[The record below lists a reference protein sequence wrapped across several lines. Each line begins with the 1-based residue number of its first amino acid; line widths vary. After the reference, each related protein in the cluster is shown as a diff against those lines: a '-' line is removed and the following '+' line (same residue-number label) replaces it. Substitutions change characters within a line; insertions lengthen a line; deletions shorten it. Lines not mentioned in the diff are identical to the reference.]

1 MKLGYDLYE
10 VVSDDIIS
18 LLNSF
23 KKDHLI
29 VFQLTKIDDNTYRF
43 YLPIYQRFLARKY
56 NMQIIKSIGI
66 LYYLVILFCKKINII
81 GVISFALTLLIC
93 SRFIFKVEITG
104 NSPSNT
110 KLVEEVLKENNIN
123 AGDLKKSYQE
133 LNEIYDDLKAS
144 FKGKIDY
151 LNIYQEGG
159 VLFVKY
165 TNSVGAKEVENNFQ
179 NIYASKD
186 GVIQSID
193 VSSGNIVVQVNQFVK
208 KGDLLVSNTITSTN
222 GENKIIATKGK
233 VMAYTYVT
241 YQGEIDAKK
250 MDEGEAFSYLLY
262 TIRAKLGSIDKID
275 REKVLSYDIIDNK
288 RVLKMQ
294 YVLIE
299 DIAIKEES

>member
-1 MKLGYDLYE
+1 MKFGYDLYE
-10 VVSDDIIS
+10 VASDDIVS

-66 LYYLVILFCKKINII
+66 LYYLVVLFCKKINII

-93 SRFIFKVEITG
+93 NRFIFKVEITG

-208 KGDLLVSNTITSTN
+208 KGNLLVSNMITSTN

>member
-66 LYYLVILFCKKINII
+66 LYYLVVLFCKKINII

-133 LNEIYDDLKAS
+133 LNDIYDDLKAS

>member
-18 LLNSF
+18 LLNAF

-66 LYYLVILFCKKINII
+66 LYYLVVLFCKKINII

-208 KGDLLVSNTITSTN
+208 KGDLLVSNTITSTD

-233 VMAYTYVT
+233 IMAYTYVT

>member
-1 MKLGYDLYE
+1 MKFGYDLYE
-10 VVSDDIIS
+10 VASDDIVS

-66 LYYLVILFCKKINII
+66 LYYLVVLFCKKINII
-81 GVISFALTLLIC
+81 GVISFVLTLLIC
-93 SRFIFKVEITG
+93 SCFIFKVEITG

-208 KGDLLVSNTITSTN
+208 KGDLLVSNTITSTD

>member
-66 LYYLVILFCKKINII
+66 LYYLVVLFCKKINII

-179 NIYASKD
+179 NIYANKD

-208 KGDLLVSNTITSTN
+208 KGDLLVSNTITSTD

>member
-66 LYYLVILFCKKINII
+66 LYYLVVLFCKKINII

-208 KGDLLVSNTITSTN
+208 RGDLLVSNTITSTD

-233 VMAYTYVT
+233 IMAYTYVT

>member
-1 MKLGYDLYE
+1 MKFGYDLYE
-10 VVSDDIIS
+10 VASDDIIS
-18 LLNSF
+18 LLNAF

-66 LYYLVILFCKKINII
+66 LYYLVVLFCKKINII

>member
-1 MKLGYDLYE
+1 MKFGYDLYE
-10 VVSDDIIS
+10 VASDDIIS
-18 LLNSF
+18 LLNAF

-66 LYYLVILFCKKINII
+66 LYYLVVLFCKKINII

-208 KGDLLVSNTITSTN
+208 KGDLLVSNTITSTD

-233 VMAYTYVT
+233 IMAYTYVT

>member
-66 LYYLVILFCKKINII
+66 LYYLVVLFCKKINII

-250 MDEGEAFSYLLY
+250 MDEGETFSYLLY

>member
-18 LLNSF
+18 LLNAF

-66 LYYLVILFCKKINII
+66 LYYLVVLFCKKINII
-81 GVISFALTLLIC
+81 GVISFVLTLLIC

>member
-29 VFQLTKIDDNTYRF
+29 VFQLTKIDNNTYRF

-66 LYYLVILFCKKINII
+66 LYYLVVLFCKKINII

-208 KGDLLVSNTITSTN
+208 KGDLLVSNTITSTD

>member
-1 MKLGYDLYE
+1 MKLGHDLYE

-66 LYYLVILFCKKINII
+66 LYYLVVLFCKKINII

>member
-66 LYYLVILFCKKINII
+66 LYYLVVLFCKKINII

-104 NSPSNT
+104 TSPSNT
-110 KLVEEVLKENNIN
+110 MLVEEVLKENNIN

-133 LNEIYDDLKAS
+133 VKEIYDDLKAS

>member
-1 MKLGYDLYE
+1 MKFGYDLYE
-10 VVSDDIIS
+10 VASDDIVS

-66 LYYLVILFCKKINII
+66 LYYLVVLFCKKINII
-81 GVISFALTLLIC
+81 GVISFVLTLLIC

>member
-66 LYYLVILFCKKINII
+66 LYYLVVLFCKKINII

-93 SRFIFKVEITG
+93 SCFIFKVEITG

>member
-43 YLPIYQRFLARKY
+43 YLPIYQRFLAQKY

-66 LYYLVILFCKKINII
+66 LYYLVVLFCKKINII

>member
-56 NMQIIKSIGI
+56 NMQIIKSIGT
-66 LYYLVILFCKKINII
+66 LYYLVVLFCKKINII

-208 KGDLLVSNTITSTN
+208 KGDLLVSNTITSTD

>member
-208 KGDLLVSNTITSTN
+208 KGDLLVSNTITSTD

>member
-1 MKLGYDLYE
+1 M
-10 VVSDDIIS
+10 
-18 LLNSF
+18 
-23 KKDHLI
+23 
-29 VFQLTKIDDNTYRF
+29 
-43 YLPIYQRFLARKY
+43 
-56 NMQIIKSIGI
+56 
-66 LYYLVILFCKKINII
+66 FCKKINII

-208 KGDLLVSNTITSTN
+208 KGDLLVSNTITSTD

>member
-56 NMQIIKSIGI
+56 NMQIIKSIGV
-66 LYYLVILFCKKINII
+66 LYYLVVLFCKKINII

-110 KLVEEVLKENNIN
+110 MLVEEVLKENNIN

-208 KGDLLVSNTITSTN
+208 KGDLLVSNTITSTD

>member
-18 LLNSF
+18 LLNAF

-66 LYYLVILFCKKINII
+66 LYYLVVLFCKKINII

>member
-66 LYYLVILFCKKINII
+66 LYYLVVLFCKKINII

-208 KGDLLVSNTITSTN
+208 KGDLLVSNTIASTN

>member
-23 KKDHLI
+23 KKEHLI

-66 LYYLVILFCKKINII
+66 LYYLVVLFCKKINII

>member
-56 NMQIIKSIGI
+56 NMQIIKSIGV
-66 LYYLVILFCKKINII
+66 LYYLVVLFCKKINII

-208 KGDLLVSNTITSTN
+208 KGDLLVSNTITSTD

>member
-66 LYYLVILFCKKINII
+66 LYYLVVLFCKKINII

-233 VMAYTYVT
+233 IMAYTYVT

>member
-66 LYYLVILFCKKINII
+66 LYYLVVLFCKKINII
-81 GVISFALTLLIC
+81 GVISFVLTLLIC

-233 VMAYTYVT
+233 IMAYTYVT

>member
-43 YLPIYQRFLARKY
+43 YLLIYQCFLAKKY

-66 LYYLVILFCKKINII
+66 LYYLVVLFCKKINII

>member
-66 LYYLVILFCKKINII
+66 LYYLVVLFCKKINII

-110 KLVEEVLKENNIN
+110 MLVEEVLKENNIN

-208 KGDLLVSNTITSTN
+208 KGDLLVSNTITSTD

>member
-18 LLNSF
+18 LLNAF

-66 LYYLVILFCKKINII
+66 LYYLVVLFCKKINII

-123 AGDLKKSYQE
+123 AGDLKKTYQE

-233 VMAYTYVT
+233 IMAYTYVT

-262 TIRAKLGSIDKID
+262 TIRAKFGSIDKID

>member
-66 LYYLVILFCKKINII
+66 LYYLVVLFCKKINII

-151 LNIYQEGG
+151 LKIYQEGG

>member
-1 MKLGYDLYE
+1 M
-10 VVSDDIIS
+10 
-18 LLNSF
+18 
-23 KKDHLI
+23 
-29 VFQLTKIDDNTYRF
+29 
-43 YLPIYQRFLARKY
+43 
-56 NMQIIKSIGI
+56 
-66 LYYLVILFCKKINII
+66 
-81 GVISFALTLLIC
+81 
-93 SRFIFKVEITG
+93 
-104 NSPSNT
+104 
-110 KLVEEVLKENNIN
+110 
-123 AGDLKKSYQE
+123 
-133 LNEIYDDLKAS
+133 
-144 FKGKIDY
+144 
-151 LNIYQEGG
+151 NIYQEGG

>member
-66 LYYLVILFCKKINII
+66 LYYLVVLFCKKINII

-186 GVIQSID
+186 GIIQSID

-233 VMAYTYVT
+233 IMAYTYVT

>member
-10 VVSDDIIS
+10 VASDDIIS

-66 LYYLVILFCKKINII
+66 LYYLVVLFCKKINII

-233 VMAYTYVT
+233 IMAYTYVT

>member
-66 LYYLVILFCKKINII
+66 LYYLVVLFCKKINII

-165 TNSVGAKEVENNFQ
+165 TNSVGSKEVENNFQ

>member
-10 VVSDDIIS
+10 VASDDIIS

-66 LYYLVILFCKKINII
+66 LYYLVVLFCKKINII

>member
-66 LYYLVILFCKKINII
+66 LYYLVVLFCKKINII

-208 KGDLLVSNTITSTN
+208 KGDLLVSNTITSTD

-233 VMAYTYVT
+233 IMAYTYVT